1 MMRKSIVHLTISILV
16 FILLYLPIR
25 GAIVD
30 DTYIHLQYA
39 RNLVT
44 HHEIS
49 FNPGEP
55 TYGATSPLW
64 VFLLSVFYL
73 IKVDPVIW
81 CRVLSTVLAVT
92 SLIIVYRLS
101 YNLSGSYA
109 ISFIASLLLA
119 SEAWFIRWSAVGME
133 TSLAVFMI
141 TVSLYLFSKSNSGVR
156 NSVIFGIFLFLSYL
170 ARPELILA
178 VPLFLFASAAR
189 WGLRRVRYGGYVVF
203 VVLVALWLL
212 FIRSHTGTFFPLT
225 AGAKQGRI
233 FLDSSLFARGMIP
246 VKIIGA
252 TMAVAVLSSL
262 VALIVG
268 LVRGN
273 ALTFFVPDM
282 DPSIDTRDI
291 DSCVLFMILWLFVL
305 PLAYVIMN
313 FQIISRY
320 IVPVMPALVILGSSA
335 IVNLST
341 MVIGKGRLRKVVM
354 VSIVVVAMLQSSIF
368 YFFIVVPPTKQFT
381 EGLNRVLV
389 GMGKWLRDNTPSSSV
404 IAVPDIG
411 AVGYYSQRKILDLGG
426 LVSPEI
432 NRIRREVDYE
442 DMLAKGLYLKFH
454 PQYLIDRSPV
464 EKRFAHVVIEG
475 NRFVPLLEGR
485 VSSLGIRK
493 KGPFIYVLYRIESIS
508 SKKPPED
515 H

>member
-1 MMRKSIVHLTISILV
+1 MNRKSIVHLTIPIIV
-16 FILLYLPIR
+16 FILLYLPVK

-64 VFLLSVFYL
+64 VFLLSIFYL
-73 IKVDPVIW
+73 VRVDPIVW
-81 CRVLSTVLAVT
+81 CRVLSTVLAVA
-92 SLIIVYRLS
+92 SLVIVYRLS
-101 YNLSGSYA
+101 YSLSRTYVV
-109 ISFIASLLLA
+109 SFIASLLLA

-141 TVSLYLFSKSNSGVR
+141 TVSLYLFTKSNRGVR
-156 NSVIFGIFLFLSYL
+156 DSAIFGVVLFLSYL

-178 VPLFLFASAAR
+178 VPLFLFASVVR
-189 WGLRRVRYGGYVVF
+189 WGLRRVRYSGYMVL
-203 VVLVALWLL
+203 VVLIALWFF
-212 FIRSHTGTFFPLT
+212 FIRNHTGTFFPLT

-233 FLDSSLFARGMIP
+233 FLDSSLFVRGLIP

-252 TMAVAVLSSL
+252 TMAVSVLSFL

-268 LVRGN
+268 HVRGN
-273 ALTFFVPDM
+273 ALAFFTQGM
-282 DPSIDTRDI
+282 DLSVDREHL
-291 DSCVLFMILWLFVL
+291 DSCVLFMILWVFVL
-305 PLAYVIMN
+305 PFAYVIMN

-320 IVPVMPALVILGSSA
+320 LVPVMPALAILGSFA

-341 MVIGKGRLRKVVM
+341 IVVGKGRLRKVVM
-354 VSIVVVAMLQSSIF
+354 VSIVIVAMLQSSIF

-389 GMGKWLRDNTPSSSV
+389 GMGKWLRDNAPPSSV

-411 AVGYYSQRKILDLGG
+411 AVGYYSRRKILDLGG

-442 DMLAKGLYLKFH
+442 DMLSRGLYLKFH

-464 EKRFAHVVIEG
+464 DKRFANVVIRN
-475 NRFVPLLEGR
+475 NRFIPLLEGKI
-485 VSSLGIRK
+485 SSLGIRK

-508 SKKPPED
+508 NIKTSGV